1 MKKQMVKVVIDRP
14 IGTYHPSHKNIFYS
28 VNYWYVDWV
37 IWWDWEEQD
46 AYILWITEPLDTF
59 EWEVVAIIHRSNDNE
74 DKWIV
79 VPKGMKVTKEQI
91 KQETD
96 FQEQYFITDI
106 EML

>member
-1 MKKQMVKVVIDRP
+1 MNKQ
-14 IGTYHPSHKNIFYS
+14 T
-28 VNYWYVDWV
+28 
-37 IWWDWEEQD
+37 
-46 AYILWITEPLDTF
+46 
-59 EWEVVAIIHRSNDNE
+59 
-74 DKWIV
+74 IV